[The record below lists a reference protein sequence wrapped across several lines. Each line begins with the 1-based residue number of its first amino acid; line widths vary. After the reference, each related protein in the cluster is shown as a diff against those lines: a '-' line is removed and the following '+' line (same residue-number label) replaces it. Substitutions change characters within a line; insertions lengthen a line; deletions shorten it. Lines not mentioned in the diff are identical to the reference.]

1 MDTTNPSYYII
12 DVGLSRRLEVLCLR
26 STSTPGRFTYSL
38 DEAQRIPESF
48 LIQHLEIY
56 DNGDTTRAILC
67 DRLHAYTGD
76 PMDFI
81 KPLTLTKGA
90 ETWLSQRF
98 QKVI

>member
-12 DVGLSRRLEVLCLR
+12 DVGLSRKLNVLCLW
-26 STSTPGRFTYSL
+26 SCTPGCFTYSL
-38 DEAQRIPESF
+38 DEAQRIPESN
-48 LIQHLEIY
+48 LIPHLEIY

-76 PMDFI
+76 PMDLI
-81 KPLTLTKGA
+81 KPLTLPKGA

-98 QKVI
+98 QKAI